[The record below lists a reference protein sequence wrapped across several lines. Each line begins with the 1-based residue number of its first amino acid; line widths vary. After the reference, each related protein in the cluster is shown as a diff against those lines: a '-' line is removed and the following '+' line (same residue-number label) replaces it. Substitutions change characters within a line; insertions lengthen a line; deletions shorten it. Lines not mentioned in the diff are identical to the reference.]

1 VVQSNTTIKNRM
13 YIPLGAQRWSD
24 CHIHRVY
31 VCGVGE
37 SVMEGPESSA
47 PLLVGC
53 GTEHAVYRYNGSDP
67 RLSGCV
73 LKLSHAVVAARAA
86 SVAPLPALVQ
96 ALGQEYAAEPICAVP
111 LESSLACALSD
122 AARHGVPPARFV
134 ARAVH
139 AAMEAAVAEAAPGKP
154 LPSSP
159 SSGQHA
165 AWIERDFMRLAAGCD
180 SRGGVCI
187 ELKPKAGV
195 LPQVRMP

>member
-1 VVQSNTTIKNRM
+1 
-13 YIPLGAQRWSD
+13 
-24 CHIHRVY
+24 
-31 VCGVGE
+31 
-37 SVMEGPESSA
+37 MEEGRDPAPSA

-96 ALGQEYAAEPICAVP
+96 ALGLEYAAEPICAVP

-134 ARAVH
+134 ARAVY
-139 AAMEAAVAEAAPGKP
+139 AAMEAAVAEAAPGKLLP
-154 LPSSP
+154 LPSP
-159 SSGQHA
+159 SSGQQRGRAGRTQYRRRAGNTWRHSDRNPYRQHQCA
-165 AWIERDFMRLAAGCD
+165 VRSGFILFGDFA
-180 SRGGVCI
+180 
-187 ELKPKAGV
+187 
-195 LPQVRMP
+195 LPGSDVQAPE

>member
-1 VVQSNTTIKNRM
+1 M
-13 YIPLGAQRWSD
+13 
-24 CHIHRVY
+24 
-31 VCGVGE
+31 VGLPHSQFCAGCRTVF
-37 SVMEGPESSA
+37 SVMEGPVSSA

-139 AAMEAAVAEAAPGKP
+139 AAMEAAVAEASPGKP
-154 LPSSP
+154 LPSP

>member
-1 VVQSNTTIKNRM
+1 MSLHVIFSNAFTFTQKL
-13 YIPLGAQRWSD
+13 P
-24 CHIHRVY
+24 
-31 VCGVGE
+31 
-37 SVMEGPESSA
+37 MEEGRDPAPSA

-96 ALGQEYAAEPICAVP
+96 ALGLEYAAEPICAVP

-134 ARAVH
+134 ARAVY
-139 AAMEAAVAEAAPGKP
+139 AAMEAAVAEAAPGKLLP
-154 LPSSP
+154 LPSP

-165 AWIERDFMRLAAGCD
+165 TWVERDFMRLAEGCD

-195 LPQVRMP
+195 VPQVRAP